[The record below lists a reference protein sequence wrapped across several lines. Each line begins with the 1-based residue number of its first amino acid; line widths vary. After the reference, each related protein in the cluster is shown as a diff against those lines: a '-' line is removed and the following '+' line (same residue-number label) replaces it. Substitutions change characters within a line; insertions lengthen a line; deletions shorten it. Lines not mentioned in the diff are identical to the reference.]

1 MANAEAPT
9 GWRPRKSCWRIL
21 RRFVPCMVS
30 ADNLGTVKEAAQ
42 PERLQ
47 LTPSGEGRAALEQDY
62 AQMLEDGLLLDE
74 AETFDE
80 RLSRCAKIQDKANA
94 SG

>member
-1 MANAEAPT
+1 MAQHKSMFFAEKA
-9 GWRPRKSCWRIL
+9 
-21 RRFVPCMVS
+21 
-30 ADNLGTVKEAAQ
+30 ADKTPIDYEAAVGGG
-42 PERLQ
+42 LQ

-62 AQMLEDGLLLDE
+62 ARMLEDGLLLDE

-80 RLSRCAKIQDKANA
+80 LLARCAKIQEKANA